1 MENRFY
7 MLFLSLIS
15 SAIMFSKAV
24 IIYNNIMYFSI
35 IFLSEGMDLGTAS
48 TLFNSGREAEGDT
61 KIKLLIAVSI
71 AIG

>member
-1 MENRFY
+1 
-7 MLFLSLIS
+7 
-15 SAIMFSKAV
+15 
-24 IIYNNIMYFSI
+24 MYFSI